1 MKLARA
7 EKCRFVSKDNRLNRG
22 LRGGFGFDSWE
33 VMNLV
38 LAGLFVRL
46 VEKVAREGLLERRQ
60 LVQRGRSEGRAKFQ
74 KAGVAKTPGGENK
87 SNQRCKA
94 TSDLEANSGA
104 AQVNVWDSIRRGCSL
119 VFRRRIFVCTVGA
132 MRRGIVELIGR
143 GPCHDVGCNM
153 KGEGSKLD

>member
-74 KAGVAKTPGGENK
+74 KAGVAKTPGG
-87 SNQRCKA
+87 
-94 TSDLEANSGA
+94 
-104 AQVNVWDSIRRGCSL
+104 
-119 VFRRRIFVCTVGA
+119 
-132 MRRGIVELIGR
+132 
-143 GPCHDVGCNM
+143 
-153 KGEGSKLD
+153 GEQK